1 MRGTY
6 EQNGKGSRSSM
17 SQENSIGQDTAHQRA
32 RKIATETLGALLS
45 RLDKLP
51 LEVKGE
57 CPEISQSEFE
67 TIEKAVAI
75 ARDKIKAHPVFATMV
90 IQ

>member
-1 MRGTY
+1 
-6 EQNGKGSRSSM
+6 M
-17 SQENSIGQDTAHQRA
+17 SQNDSTETAYQRA
-32 RKIATETLGALLS
+32 REIATETIDALLS

-57 CPEISQSEFE
+57 CPELSQSEFE

-75 ARDKIKAHPVFATMV
+75 ARDKIKAHPVYAAMV